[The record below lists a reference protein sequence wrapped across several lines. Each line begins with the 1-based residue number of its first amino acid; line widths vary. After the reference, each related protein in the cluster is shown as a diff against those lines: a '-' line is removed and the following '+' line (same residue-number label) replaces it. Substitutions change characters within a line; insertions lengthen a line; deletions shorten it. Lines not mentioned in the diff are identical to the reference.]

1 MEYALFDKGFVF
13 QSVLGFPIKLTKT
26 ILSRVSGKMRKH
38 FSVWAILAVLS
49 SFKQVFSV
57 FQAQKPSKTNLAN
70 F

>member
-49 SFKQVFSV
+49 SFKQF
-57 FQAQKPSKTNLAN
+57 
-70 F
+70 